1 MCHRHYCLLLLQ
13 PLIQILPLLTT
24 ELLGQLLC
32 KQEQSLHG
40 LKQTGVTCTVTVC
53 KQKYFLIKGCQFIVN
68 PFNVLYYNI
77 GKNEF
82 EKVGFRKHSLF
93 IMRKKQTNKQKASL
107 RMCSTNCNSNNL
119 NFLSEEI
126 FPSLQYFQI
135 SFDCTEQF
143 CKILSHLS
151 LERSHMES
159 GKHQTKVGSAVRY
172 MKTTSNV
179 RAIKRDQSYSFLFGY
194 SYYRKKVAN
203 TKSRLY
209 KIIENT
215 GIQLWKCPR
224 MRHFGS
230 VKKKIQQS

>member
-1 MCHRHYCLLLLQ
+1 MSLLSLTYNGKNLLYFSFRHTGNWENQLNVSNLKTFTNDRSPIMCHRHYCLLLLQ

-135 SFDCTEQF
+135 TFDCTE
-143 CKILSHLS
+143 
-151 LERSHMES
+151 
-159 GKHQTKVGSAVRY
+159 
-172 MKTTSNV
+172 
-179 RAIKRDQSYSFLFGY
+179 
-194 SYYRKKVAN
+194 
-203 TKSRLY
+203 
-209 KIIENT
+209 
-215 GIQLWKCPR
+215 
-224 MRHFGS
+224 
-230 VKKKIQQS
+230 